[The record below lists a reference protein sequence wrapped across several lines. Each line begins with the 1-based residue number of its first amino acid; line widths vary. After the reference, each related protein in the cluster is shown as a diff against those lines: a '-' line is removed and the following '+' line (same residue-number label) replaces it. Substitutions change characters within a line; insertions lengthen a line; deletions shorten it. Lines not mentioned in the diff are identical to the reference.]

1 MADPSNNN
9 NNNNNN
15 INGRNRTMSDEII
28 ECILPYLQDPRDR
41 ASISSVCRRWYELDR
56 YTRRHVTI
64 ALCYATSPQQLHNRF
79 PNLESLKLKGKPRAA
94 MFNLIPEDWGG
105 YARPW
110 IEMLVHFPR
119 LSSLH
124 LRRMIVSDADL
135 ETVAV
140 VKARALA
147 SLKLDKCSGFSTDG
161 LLAVTRTCRNLKT
174 LFLED
179 STVSETNGEWLH
191 QLALNNTVLESLNFY
206 MTFLE
211 QISVADLELLAKK
224 CPLVSVKIGD
234 TDLVHLGNFYRT
246 TSSLQEFCG
255 GSFSEDQD
263 YTQIAFPA
271 RLTSVGLMY
280 FQKIHLPLVFPITQS
295 LRNLDLVYASLCCDG
310 HCDLIRRCHNLEVL
324 ETTNVIGDEGLE
336 VVAQSCKKLKRLR
349 IERGADEQ
357 GGGEESGRVT
367 QRGLISVAEGCREL
381 EYLAVY
387 ATDISN
393 EALTHIGENLKSLN
407 DFRLVLLDIEET
419 ITDLPLDNGV
429 RALLQ
434 GCQNLRR
441 FALYLRQ
448 GGLTDLGL
456 KYIGQFSLNIRWML
470 LGFVGETDAGLLEF
484 SKGCPSLQKLEIRAC
499 CFTERA
505 LAIAATQLVSL
516 RYMWVQGYRASHVGI
531 IDLLEMA
538 RPFWNIELIP
548 GDQYDVNGDND
559 QPVRVDHP
567 SHIVAY
573 YSLAGKRT
581 DHPST
586 VYPLDPLGP

>member
-1 MADPSNNN
+1 MSNNHHDN
-9 NNNNNN
+9 HHDNH
-15 INGRNRTMSDEII
+15 RPMSDEII
-28 ECILPYLQDPRDR
+28 ECILPYIQDPRDR
-41 ASISSVCRRWYELDR
+41 ASISAVCRRWYELDR
-56 YTRRHVTI
+56 WTRRHVTI
-64 ALCYATSPQQLHNRF
+64 ALCYATTPQRLHNRF

-105 YARPW
+105 YAQPW
-110 IEMLVHFPR
+110 IEMFGSFPK
-119 LSSLH
+119 LNAIH
-124 LRRMIVSDADL
+124 LRRMIVSDTDL
-135 ETVAV
+135 ETIAAV
-140 VKARALA
+140 KSRSLV

-161 LLAVTRTCRNLKT
+161 LLYITRSCRNLRT

-179 STVSETNGEWLH
+179 SLVSETNGDWLH

-211 QISVADLELLAKK
+211 QISVDDLELLAKK
-224 CPLVSVKIGD
+224 CPLTSVKIYY
-234 TDLVHLGNFYRT
+234 TDLAHLGNFCRT
-246 TSSLQEFCG
+246 ASSLQEFSG
-255 GSFSEDQD
+255 VSFSEQN
-263 YTQIAFPA
+263 YTHITFPA
-271 RLTSVGLMY
+271 QLTSVGLMD
-280 FQKIHLPLVFPITQS
+280 FQRIHLPIVFPIAQS

-310 HCDLIRRCHNLEVL
+310 HCDLIRKCHNLEVL

-336 VVAQSCKKLKRLR
+336 IVARSCKNLKRLR

-357 GGGEESGRVT
+357 GGVEESGIVT
-367 QRGLISVAEGCREL
+367 QRGLIAVAEGCREL

-387 ATDISN
+387 ATDITN
-393 EALTHIGENLKSLN
+393 EALAQIGENLKNLN
-407 DFRLVLLDIEET
+407 DFRLVLLDKEET
-419 ITDLPLDNGV
+419 IADLPLDNGV

-448 GGLTDLGL
+448 GGLTDVGL

-470 LGFVGETDAGLLEF
+470 LGFVGESDAGLLEF

-531 IDLLEMA
+531 VDLLEMA

-548 GDQYDVNGDND
+548 GDQYDVNGDNE

-573 YSLAGKRT
+573 YSLAGQRT
-581 DHPST
+581 DYPSS
-586 VYPLDPLGP
+586 VYPLDLLEQ